1 MRTPAQ
7 NFTAAAFSAYHEVAR
22 LNLKSISETT
32 GISAGDLSRIRS
44 GKKRMTFE
52 TLTKLIA
59 DMPQAQADLLVA
71 AFMKDHCP
79 PGFAD
84 RIEVVMKSQKQ
95 TKMSRY
101 RQALYTLEHLESHP
115 ALRKHIISVA
125 ETLAHL
131 LEEKRV
137 KQKGR

>member
-1 MRTPAQ
+1 MRTPEQ

-22 LNLKSISETT
+22 LNLRNIAETS

-59 DMPQAQADLLVA
+59 DMPPAQADLLIA

-79 PGFAD
+79 PEYAG
-84 RIEVVMKSQKQ
+84 RIEVVLKSQKGKQ
-95 TKMSRY
+95 MSRY
-101 RQALYTLEHLESHP
+101 RRALYTLEQLESHP
-115 ALRKHIISVA
+115 HLRRHIISVA

-131 LEEKRV
+131 LEKKESK
-137 KQKGR
+137 KK